1 MTDSVRWDL
10 DGAVATITLN
20 RPQARNALTA
30 ELKTEL
36 LRAVRQAGSSPEVR
50 AVLITGAGQAF
61 CAGQDLR
68 EHAELLEAAG
78 SRDGA
83 APAAGDPP
91 AGVSSAGARPAGP
104 PAAGARPAGP
114 PPAGAPPAG
123 APAAQAPLGSASA
136 VSPPP
141 AGQHLPAEGQTTAGE
156 QLAAGRP
163 LAATGPPGP
172 PAALDTVREHYNP
185 LVMAI
190 RSMPKPVI
198 AAVNGVA
205 AGAGAGLALACDIR
219 IAARGASFLMAFAR
233 VGLAADTGVSW
244 TLPRLAGAGRAAELL
259 MLAEPIGA
267 PLALELGLV
276 SQVVEDEDL
285 PVAAGALA
293 ARLAAGPT
301 AAYAGIKEQLNYAA
315 GHGLAEALEKEA
327 EVQGALG
334 RTVDHQAA
342 TLAFTRKQEPR
353 FLGR

>member
-30 ELKTEL
+30 ELKTAL
-36 LRAVRQAGSSPEVR
+36 LGALRQAASSPEIR

-78 SRDGA
+78 QDEA
-83 APAAGDPP
+83 
-91 AGVSSAGARPAGP
+91 V
-104 PAAGARPAGP
+104 PAAGAPAS
-114 PPAGAPPAG
+114 G
-123 APAAQAPLGSASA
+123 APAARTPAGSASA
-136 VSPPP
+136 VSPAPASAGP
-141 AGQHLPAEGQTTAGE
+141 AGAPA
-156 QLAAGRP
+156 P
-163 LAATGPPGP
+163 
-172 PAALDTVREHYNP
+172 LDTVREHYNP
-185 LVMAI
+185 LVLAI

-205 AGAGAGLALACDIR
+205 AGAGAGLAFACDLR
-219 IAARGASFLMAFAR
+219 IAAQGASFLMAFAR

-259 MLAEPIGA
+259 MLAEPIRA
-267 PLALELGLV
+267 PQALELGLV
-276 SQVVEDEDL
+276 NQVVADADL
-285 PVAAGALA
+285 PSAAGALA

-315 GHGLAEALEKEA
+315 ANGLAEALDREA
-327 EVQGALG
+327 EVQAALG
-334 RTVDHQAA
+334 RTADHRAA
-342 TLAFTRKQEPR
+342 TLAFTRKDVPS

>member
-30 ELKTEL
+30 ELKTAL
-36 LRAVRQAGSSPEVR
+36 LGALRQAASSPQVR

-68 EHAELLEAAG
+68 EHADLLGADGPDEATPG
-78 SRDGA
+78 RRA
-83 APAAGDPP
+83 ALRSPGRPDTR
-91 AGVSSAGARPAGP
+91 GVRVRGW
-104 PAAGARPAGP
+104 
-114 PPAGAPPAG
+114 
-123 APAAQAPLGSASA
+123 
-136 VSPPP
+136 
-141 AGQHLPAEGQTTAGE
+141 
-156 QLAAGRP
+156 LAAGRP
-163 LAATGPPGP
+163 Q
-172 PAALDTVREHYNP
+172 PAAAPAPLDTVREHYNP
-185 LVMAI
+185 LVLAI

-205 AGAGAGLALACDIR
+205 AGAGAGLAFACDLR
-219 IAARGASFLMAFAR
+219 IAAQGASFLMAFAR

-259 MLAEPIGA
+259 MLAEPIRA
-267 PLALELGLV
+267 PQALEFGLV
-276 SQVVEDEDL
+276 NQVVQDADL
-285 PVAAGALA
+285 PAVAGALA

-315 GHGLAEALEKEA
+315 GHGLGEALDKEA
-327 EVQGALG
+327 EVQAALG
-334 RTVDHQAA
+334 RTADHRAA
-342 TLAFTRKQEPR
+342 TLAFTRKQQPS

>member
-10 DGAVATITLN
+10 DGAVARITLN
-20 RPQARNALTA
+20 RPRAYNALTA

-36 LRAVRQAGSSPEVR
+36 LAALRHAASSPDVR
-50 AVLITGAGQAF
+50 AVVITGGGQAF

-68 EHAELLEAAG
+68 EHAQLLEAAG
-78 SRDGA
+78 SPD
-83 APAAGDPP
+83 DTPP
-91 AGVSSAGARPAGP
+91 AEATPSGV
-104 PAAGARPAGP
+104 
-114 PPAGAPPAG
+114 
-123 APAAQAPLGSASA
+123 
-136 VSPPP
+136 
-141 AGQHLPAEGQTTAGE
+141 
-156 QLAAGRP
+156 
-163 LAATGPPGP
+163 

-190 RSMPKPVI
+190 RTMPKPVI

-205 AGAGAGLALACDIR
+205 AGAGAGLAFACDFR
-219 IAARGASFLMAFAR
+219 IAAQGASFLMAFAR

-267 PLALELGLV
+267 PRAFELGLV
-276 SQVVEDEDL
+276 NQVVEDADL
-285 PVAAGALA
+285 PVTAGALA

-301 AAYAGIKEQLNYAA
+301 AAYAGIKEQLNYAEA
-315 GHGLAEALEKEA
+315 HGLAEALDKEA
-327 EVQGALG
+327 EVQSALG

>member
-36 LRAVRQAGSSPEVR
+36 LGALGQAASSPEVR

-68 EHAELLEAAG
+68 EHAGLLEAAR
-78 SRDGA
+78 SRA
-83 APAAGDPP
+83 EASPAAT
-91 AGVSSAGARPAGP
+91 A
-104 PAAGARPAGP
+104 

-123 APAAQAPLGSASA
+123 APAAQTPAGTVSA
-136 VSPPP
+136 VGPPP
-141 AGQHLPAEGQTTAGE
+141 DGTA
-156 QLAAGRP
+156 
-163 LAATGPPGP
+163 PPGM

-185 LVMAI
+185 LVLAI

-205 AGAGAGLALACDIR
+205 AGAGAGLAFACDIR
-219 IAARGASFLMAFAR
+219 IAAQGASFLMAFAR

-259 MLAEPIGA
+259 MLAEPIRA
-267 PLALELGLV
+267 SRALELGLV
-276 SQVVEDEDL
+276 NQVVQDADL
-285 PVAAGALA
+285 AVIAGALA

-315 GHGLAEALEKEA
+315 GHGLADALEKEA
-327 EVQGALG
+327 EVQTGLG
-334 RTVDHQAA
+334 RTADHQAA

>member
-1 MTDSVRWDL
+1 VTDSVRWDL
-10 DGAVATITLN
+10 DGAVVTITLN

-36 LRAVRQAGSSPEVR
+36 LGALRQAASSPEVR

-68 EHAELLEAAG
+68 EHAELLEAAS

-83 APAAGDPP
+83 SP
-91 AGVSSAGARPAGP
+91 AGGP
-104 PAAGARPAGP
+104 PAAGLVAGT

-123 APAAQAPLGSASA
+123 APAAQAPAATATA
-136 VSPPP
+136 VGPPP
-141 AGQHLPAEGQTTAGE
+141 A
-156 QLAAGRP
+156 
-163 LAATGPPGP
+163 AATPSGV

-185 LVMAI
+185 LVLAI

-205 AGAGAGLALACDIR
+205 AGAGAGLAFACDIR
-219 IAARGASFLMAFAR
+219 IAAQGASFLMAFAR

-244 TLPRLAGAGRAAELL
+244 TLPRLAGEGRAAELL
-259 MLAEPIGA
+259 MLAEPIRA
-267 PLALELGLV
+267 ARALELGLV
-276 SQVVEDEDL
+276 NQVVADADL
-285 PVAAGALA
+285 AASAGALA

-315 GHGLAEALEKEA
+315 GHDLAEALDKEA
-327 EVQGALG
+327 EVQSALG
-334 RTVDHQAA
+334 RTTDHRAA

>member
-1 MTDSVRWDL
+1 VTDSVRWDL

-78 SRDGA
+78 SRDGP
-83 APAAGDPP
+83 APAAGDTPG
-91 AGVSSAGARPAGP
+91 GVSSAGARPAGP
-104 PAAGARPAGP
+104 PAAGAPPAGP

-123 APAAQAPLGSASA
+123 APAAQAPLGGASA
-136 VSPPP
+136 VGP
-141 AGQHLPAEGQTTAGE
+141 AP
-156 QLAAGRP
+156 AGRP
-163 LAATGPPGP
+163 PSAGNPLATGRPSGS

-205 AGAGAGLALACDIR
+205 AGAGAGLAFACDIR

-259 MLAEPIGA
+259 MLAEPIRA

-327 EVQGALG
+327 EVQSALG
-334 RTVDHQAA
+334 RTADHQAA
-342 TLAFTRKQEPR
+342 TLAFTRKQEPH